1 MHGHVDVRRPGL
13 GLQRIV
19 GINSVGFQAATLL
32 QVSLKL
38 RPAPP
43 ENGEKKQGNNRNVY
57 LDKETCVRRPHHRMT
72 VITGV

>member
-1 MHGHVDVRRPGL
+1 MHGHVDVRRPAL

-38 RPAPP
+38 RSAPP
-43 ENGEKKQGNNRNVY
+43 GNGKKKQGNNRNVY
-57 LDKETCVRRPHHRMT
+57 LDKETLCDSNNWCR
-72 VITGV
+72 IEL

>member
-38 RPAPP
+38 RSTPP
-43 ENGEKKQGNNRNVY
+43 ENGEKNKAIIGMFIWTRKLV
-57 LDKETCVRRPHHRMT
+57 
-72 VITGV
+72 